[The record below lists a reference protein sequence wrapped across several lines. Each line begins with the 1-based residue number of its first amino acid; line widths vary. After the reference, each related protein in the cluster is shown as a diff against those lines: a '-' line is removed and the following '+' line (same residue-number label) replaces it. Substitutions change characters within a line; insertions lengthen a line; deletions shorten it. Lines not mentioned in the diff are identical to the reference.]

1 MTGVGG
7 DTGRGVRVAARSVR
21 TWRRIADLVAIVVL
35 LSALIGGIWKTQ
47 TAATAYEW
55 HLMGVYALSEFL
67 LAAGFHPD
75 KDKKMRT
82 EAGEVHVSTIGRIAG
97 FERFHRIRDRIIGD
111 VLDAALLGGA
121 IGGVIVIGA
130 LVGLRTMGRGLRRGR
145 RLRGGE
151 LVHARE
157 LARRSLT
164 RLRAVLL
171 LRRQPEAEPYDIAGI
186 PWPDGAETRHTIVS
200 GTTGSGKT
208 VLIADLV
215 EQIRSRGERCVVYDK
230 MGTYTETFFDSTR
243 DVLLNPLDRRAPRWS
258 PFLEARTAR
267 DFDTMAAALIPRQKD
282 AADPFWITAA
292 RQLFSHGAAVLWKR
306 GETRNRVLVDHLL
319 KTELSALAEAMEGT
333 VAQSI
338 VDPANPKTA
347 LSVRAMLTANIGAMD
362 LLADEGEPFSVRKWI
377 EGEGKG
383 FLFLT
388 SRGDQHASLRG
399 LISTWLEIAVNALL
413 SLPREDGRR
422 IWVILDELPTLH
434 QLPSLRPGLAESRQF
449 GGCFVL
455 GVQVFSALRDL
466 YGRDGA
472 ETISGLCGTRVVLA
486 ATDRDTAEWSAESL
500 GRAEVESLS
509 EGVSYDTGERPG
521 APRDGVTLSARRDL
535 RSLVLPAEVS
545 RLENLS
551 GYVKFPGAWPVAR
564 IRLRYRARP
573 AVAERFVPR
582 VDNESGGGN
591 GVETPADD
599 LAVSAD
605 GGSATAGRRDTP
617 LLTHRSA
624 GDGAEG
630 GPINSDDAAEGPGV
644 TANGPGSGAPCAA
657 EAIQGELELSCPAE
671 DGRAA
676 ACDGSHDGQTDAPP
690 GEGTE
695 GDVADLGTTPTHEL
709 PKQAGSD
716 ECEGEKIDASGRAE
730 NHDRSHEA
738 RPKDEGGGDGRH
750 PMDWQ

>member
-7 DTGRGVRVAARSVR
+7 DTGRGVRVAARSLR
-21 TWRRIADLVAIVVL
+21 TWRRLVERAIVVSL
-35 LSALIGGIWKTQ
+35 LSALIAGSWKTWNAT
-47 TAATAYEW
+47 TAHDW
-55 HLMGVYALSEFL
+55 HVMGVYALAGLF
-67 LAAGFHPD
+67 LAADLSPGRSKTLRLPD
-75 KDKKMRT
+75 GRVVVT
-82 EAGEVHVSTIGRIAG
+82 TIGEIVA
-97 FERFHRIRDRIIGD
+97 FEPILAIRDRILGD
-111 VLDAALLGGA
+111 ALDGALLGGGICA
-121 IGGVIVIGA
+121 AIVIGI
-130 LVGLRTMGRGLRRGR
+130 LVVLRTLGGGLRRGR

-151 LVHARE
+151 LVSARQ
-157 LARRSLT
+157 LGRRALPLHQRGLL
-164 RLRAVLL
+164 RLRRAK
-171 LRRQPEAEPYDIAGI
+171 PKPYEIAGI

-230 MGTYTETFFDSTR
+230 MGSYTETFFDSTR

-347 LSVRAMLTANIGAMD
+347 LSVRAMLTANIGTMD
-362 LLADEGEPFSVRKWI
+362 LLPDEGEPFSVRKWI

-486 ATDRDTAEWSAESL
+486 APDRDTSEWSAESL
-500 GRAEVESLS
+500 GRVEVEALA
-509 EGVSYDTGERPG
+509 EGVSYDT
-521 APRDGVTLSARRDL
+521 PRDGVTLSARRDL

-551 GYVKFPGAWPVAR
+551 GYVKLPGAWPVAR
-564 IRLRYRARP
+564 IRLKYRARP
-573 AVAERFVPR
+573 AVAERFEPR
-582 VDNESGGGN
+582 ADGESASGS
-591 GVETPADD
+591 GVEAPADD
-599 LAVSAD
+599 AAATTD
-605 GGSATAGRRDTP
+605 GGYATAGRRDTP

-624 GDGAEG
+624 GDGANG
-630 GPINSDDAAEGPGV
+630 GPANSDDAAEGLGV
-644 TANGPGSGAPCAA
+644 TANAPGSGAPCAA
-657 EAIQGELELSCPAE
+657 EAIQGELELSCLAE
-671 DGRAA
+671 DEGAA
-676 ACDGSHDGQTDAPP
+676 ACDGSHGGMTDAPP
-690 GEGTE
+690 GEGAD
-695 GDVADLGTTPTHEL
+695 GDTADLGTTPTHEP
-709 PKQAGSD
+709 PKPASSD
-716 ECEGEKIDASGRAE
+716 ERERETVDASGRPE

-738 RPKDEGGGDGRH
+738 RRKDDGGRGGLH

>member
-7 DTGRGVRVAARSVR
+7 DTGRGVRVAARSLR
-21 TWRRIADLVAIVVL
+21 TWRRFVELAAVVGTIGAFVAVAWRTW
-35 LSALIGGIWKTQ
+35 SAT
-47 TAATAYEW
+47 TAHDW
-55 HLMGVYALSEFL
+55 HVMGVHALCEFL
-67 LAAGFHPD
+67 LFAGVPPD
-75 KDKKMRT
+75 KSK
-82 EAGEVHVSTIGRIAG
+82 
-97 FERFHRIRDRIIGD
+97 RIRDLDGTVHVESIDFIARFGPFHDLRDRVLGD
-111 VLDAALLGGA
+111 AVEAALMGGA
-121 IGGVIVIGA
+121 IGAAVVIA
-130 LVGLRTMGRGLRRGR
+130 LLAGLSVLGRRLQRGR

-151 LVHARE
+151 LVSARQ
-157 LARRSLT
+157 LARRTLPWHRDLLQ
-164 RLRAVLL
+164 RLPPAGAPPYAV
-171 LRRQPEAEPYDIAGI
+171 AGI
-186 PWPDGAETRHTIVS
+186 AWPRGAETRHTIVS

-215 EQIRSRGERCVVYDK
+215 EQIRARGERCVLYDK
-230 MGTYTETFFDSTR
+230 MGSYTETFFDERR
-243 DVLLNPLDRRAPRWS
+243 DVLLNPLDARAPRWS
-258 PFLEARTAR
+258 PFHEARTAR

-338 VDPANPKTA
+338 VDPENPKTA

-362 LLADEGEPFSVRKWI
+362 LLPDEGNSFSIRDWI
-377 EGEGKG
+377 EGDDAG

-413 SLPREDGRR
+413 SLPRADGQGNTPATR

-486 ATDRDTAEWSAESL
+486 APDKDTSEWSAESL
-500 GRAEVESLS
+500 GRAEVESLA
-509 EGVSYDTGERPG
+509 EGVSYET
-521 APRDGVTLSARRDL
+521 PRDGVTLSARRDL
-535 RSLVLPAEVS
+535 RPLVLPAEVA

-551 GYVKFPGAWPVAR
+551 GYLKFPGAWPVAR

-573 AVAERFVPR
+573 SVAPRFVSATDIAAVAKGPLREAFPVAETADVKQEVPP
-582 VDNESGGGN
+582 ESAPFS
-591 GVETPADD
+591 V
-599 LAVSAD
+599 
-605 GGSATAGRRDTP
+605 
-617 LLTHRSA
+617 
-624 GDGAEG
+624 AEG
-630 GPINSDDAAEGPGV
+630 GDACAGVSGDADWPEGKEGAEEEPAWMAESWESAVDPVDRRPGRS
-644 TANGPGSGAPCAA
+644 AREDRGAESNGAEDSEASGA
-657 EAIQGELELSCPAE
+657 E
-671 DGRAA
+671 
-676 ACDGSHDGQTDAPP
+676 
-690 GEGTE
+690 
-695 GDVADLGTTPTHEL
+695 
-709 PKQAGSD
+709 
-716 ECEGEKIDASGRAE
+716 
-730 NHDRSHEA
+730 
-738 RPKDEGGGDGRH
+738 EGGRNGSR
-750 PMDWQ
+750 WL

>member
-7 DTGRGVRVAARSVR
+7 DTGRGVRVAARSLR
-21 TWRRIADLVAIVVL
+21 TWRRLVERAILVTFV
-35 LSALIGGIWKTQ
+35 SALIAGSWKTWS
-47 TAATAYEW
+47 ATTSHDW
-55 HLMGVYALSEFL
+55 HVMGVYALAGLF
-67 LAAGFHPD
+67 LAADLSPGRSKTLRLPD
-75 KDKKMRT
+75 GRVVVT
-82 EAGEVHVSTIGRIAG
+82 TIGEIVA
-97 FERFHRIRDRIIGD
+97 FEPILAIRDRILGD
-111 VLDAALLGGA
+111 ALDAALLGGGICA
-121 IGGVIVIGA
+121 AVVIAG
-130 LVGLRTMGRGLRRGR
+130 LVALRTLGSGLRRGR

-151 LVHARE
+151 LVSARQ
-157 LARRSLT
+157 LGRRSLPLHQRGLL
-164 RLRAVLL
+164 RLRRAK
-171 LRRQPEAEPYDIAGI
+171 PKPYAIAGI
-186 PWPDGAETRHTIVS
+186 PWPVGAETRHTIVS

-243 DVLLNPLDRRAPRWS
+243 DVLLNPLDSRAPRWS

-362 LLADEGEPFSVRKWI
+362 LLADEGAPFSVRKWI

-422 IWVILDELPTLH
+422 IWLILDELPTLH

-486 ATDRDTAEWSAESL
+486 APDRDTSEWSAESL
-500 GRAEVESLS
+500 GRVEVEALA
-509 EGVSYDTGERPG
+509 EGVSYDT
-521 APRDGVTLSARRDL
+521 PRDGVTLSARRDL

-564 IRLRYRARP
+564 IRLKYRARP
-573 AVAERFVPR
+573 KVAERFEPR
-582 VDNESGGGN
+582 VDNESAGGN

-605 GGSATAGRRDTP
+605 GGSATAERRDTP

-630 GPINSDDAAEGPGV
+630 GPITSDDAAEGSAV
-644 TANGPGSGAPCAA
+644 TVNGPGSGAPCAA

-676 ACDGSHDGQTDAPP
+676 ACDGSHDGQTDASP

-695 GDVADLGTTPTHEL
+695 GDIADLGTTPTHEL

-716 ECEGEKIDASGRAE
+716 ECKGETIDASGPSE
-730 NHDRSHEA
+730 NHDRSHGT
-738 RPKDEGGGDGRH
+738 RPKDDGAGGERH